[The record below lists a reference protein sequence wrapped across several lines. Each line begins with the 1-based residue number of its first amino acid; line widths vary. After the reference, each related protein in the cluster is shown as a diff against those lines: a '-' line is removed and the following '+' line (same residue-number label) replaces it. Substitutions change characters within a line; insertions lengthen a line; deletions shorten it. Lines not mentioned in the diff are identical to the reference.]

1 MRALRVFLLT
11 LFLVA
16 CNAQEPAAKVAPVV
30 QTSANEGDFG
40 AVSAPTPPPKH
51 QVDIRKTTYWPP
63 AKVTSGSVAISCDS
77 EPPPV
82 DDNNDLGDG
91 VALSDLEYF
100 SVSDAMFPCR
110 ERGLIRL
117 RYKGRIAGDFT
128 TLIERVAN
136 MTTRMGIPK
145 RILDIDSSGGQ
156 VEDAIRA
163 GDIIAESNWTIRV
176 RESATCHSACV
187 LILAAGDDRQI
198 EGRVGIH
205 RIIRIQSAASSRA
218 ELSRELRDVHTQ
230 MEDYLERNGAAV
242 AIADLMMTV
251 PNRGLRL
258 LTEVE
263 LDAYGLKGANAV
275 QDDLERIRLARKC
288 GEDFVRRK
296 DAFARAFDR
305 ECTQRDEAGDA
316 CGFALLP
323 RYGFPDKKC
332 KAEGPLADYQVAAAA
347 PAKDSSK
354 R

>member
-1 MRALRVFLLT
+1 MRALRVVLLS
-11 LFLVA
+11 LSLAA
-16 CNAQEPAAKVAPVV
+16 CTAQEPPVEPAPVV

-40 AVSAPTPPPKH
+40 AVSAPTPPPKRK
-51 QVDIRKTTYWPP
+51 VDIRKTTYWP
-63 AKVTSGSVAISCDS
+63 AAEVTSGSAAISCD
-77 EPPPV
+77 V
-82 DDNNDLGDG
+82 DPLLDG
-91 VALSDLEYF
+91 GPDGSKPLTDLEYF
-100 SVSDAMFPCR
+100 SVSDAMSACR
-110 ERGLIRL
+110 EGGLMRL
-117 RYKGRIAGDFT
+117 SYKGRIAGDFT

-136 MTTRMGIPK
+136 MSTRMGIAR

-163 GDIIAESNWTIRV
+163 GDVIAESNWTIRV
-176 RESATCHSACV
+176 RKEAACHSACV

-198 EGRVGIH
+198 EGPVGIH
-205 RIIRIQSAASSRA
+205 RIIRIQSAATSRA
-218 ELSRELRDVHTQ
+218 ELSRELRDVHSQ

-258 LTEVE
+258 LTDVE
-263 LDAYGLKGANAV
+263 LDAYGLQGANAV

-296 DAFARAFDR
+296 DAFVRAFDR
-305 ECTQRDEAGDA
+305 ECTQRSVAGDA

-332 KAEGPLADYQVAAAA
+332 KAESPLADYVAAAA
-347 PAKDSSK
+347 PAQESSK